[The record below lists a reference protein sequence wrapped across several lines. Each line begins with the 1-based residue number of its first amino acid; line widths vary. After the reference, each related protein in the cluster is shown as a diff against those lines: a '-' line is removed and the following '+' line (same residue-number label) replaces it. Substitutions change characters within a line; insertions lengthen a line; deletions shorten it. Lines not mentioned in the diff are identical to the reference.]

1 MILLR
6 IVLTDSLCCIIIVL
20 KKRVCFWSTSK
31 AQKPG
36 TEYVPF
42 ASSCSTVY
50 LFDWS
55 FRISCSVCWYLS
67 DQPPIFHPQDFPSHP
82 SPERPPLPIL
92 CATQEFWVFSLWLGL
107 RLRLSCQALW
117 LVELNPFCSVIGQI
131 WLRREEC
138 RSRRRCAL
146 ARCSHAYLC
155 LHSHR
160 QPAQVLTLGGDY

>member
-67 DQPPIFHPQDFPSHP
+67 DQPPIFHPQDFPSLP

-117 LVELNPFCSVIGQI
+117 LVELTHSALWLVRSGSGGRSVGVGDV
-131 WLRREEC
+131 
-138 RSRRRCAL
+138 
-146 ARCSHAYLC
+146 ARLQDAHMLIFAYIHTGSPPKC
-155 LHSHR
+155 WH
-160 QPAQVLTLGGDY
+160 